1 MLGREVESIEFQQR
15 ALNLGKGSSPV
26 WRAQRYNM
34 IACAHA
40 LSGRP
45 RDAQLMLAEANV
57 LWPFATVRNPVLFSD
72 ARGIPDAAYLVKQRA
87 IQDSL
92 GLAGLRDHA
101 EEDADFGL
109 LGTSE
114 LHPDLIGRTP
124 TSVPG
129 TTTINTSELVDL
141 LTRQKP
147 ILIDV
152 ALDSWGRSLPG
163 AVGLQGTGHG
173 TRFSNGLQARFT
185 HKIQDLTQGDL
196 STPIVVF
203 CTNSERFTGYNLALR
218 LAALGCTNVYW
229 YRGGVE
235 AWQVNGL
242 PENELELHSW

>member
-1 MLGREVESIEFQQR
+1 MRGILR
-15 ALNLGKGSSPV
+15 
-26 WRAQRYNM
+26 
-34 IACAHA
+34 
-40 LSGRP
+40 
-45 RDAQLMLAEANV
+45 
-57 LWPFATVRNPVLFSD
+57 WPFATVRNPVLFSD
-72 ARGIPDAAYLVKQRA
+72 ARGVLDAAYLVKQRA

-92 GLAGLRDHA
+92 RLAGLRDHA

-173 TRFSNGLQARFT
+173 ARFSDGLQTRFSRKM
-185 HKIQDLTQGDL
+185 HELTKGEL
-196 STPIVVF
+196 SAPIVVF
-203 CTNSERFTGYNLALR
+203 CVNSERFTGYNLALR
-218 LAALGCTNVYW
+218 LVSLGCTNVHW
-229 YRGGVE
+229 YRGRVE
-235 AWQVNGL
+235 AWQVNEL
-242 PENELELHSW
+242 PQDELVLHNW